1 VREGVTISHRGS
13 VYEIGRGRGF
23 YGIWIAAAP
32 QPVPVE
38 WWPETQDGWFDAWS
52 RFTAIEAPGAI
63 VTVEEPVP
71 DSPALASPRE
81 RNSLRLAGVALLVLG
96 VVLGI
101 IGLFPDYTEGAS
113 LASAAPDVIP
123 HAIYLAAWAFSAV
136 LLLRGGNARR
146 VGALVAAGTSAVTFG
161 LFFADL
167 GVVIAGGASL
177 GGAGL
182 VFSLTGWFACALGAV
197 LGLLSRRDG
206 LAARPNGRE
215 AWLAAALAMIAGL
228 GAALAFAPPWD
239 SYVLLTP
246 SGVLGSGTLGN
257 AFKNPGPVILGN
269 VAVMVILVAIVIVAA
284 LWRPVRQGAALLAGA
299 TVPLAAQ
306 VISAIVQVTEKTSP
320 QLFGITP
327 GEAGRIG
334 LTINSGLTAAFWV
347 FSAFVIALILLCV
360 RMATTPTAAPAPVPV
375 PQTAV
380 TQPPPDDGSDPAP
393 VSGDSMPASLSVTQA
408 GWKPSEL

>member
-1 VREGVTISHRGS
+1 M
-13 VYEIGRGRGF
+13 
-23 YGIWIAAAP
+23 
-32 QPVPVE
+32 
-38 WWPETQDGWFDAWS
+38 
-52 RFTAIEAPGAI
+52 
-63 VTVEEPVP
+63 
-71 DSPALASPRE
+71 
-81 RNSLRLAGVALLVLG
+81 
-96 VVLGI
+96 
-101 IGLFPDYTEGAS
+101 
-113 LASAAPDVIP
+113 
-123 HAIYLAAWAFSAV
+123 
-136 LLLRGGNARR
+136 
-146 VGALVAAGTSAVTFG
+146 VAA
-161 LFFADL
+161 
-167 GVVIAGGASL
+167 
-177 GGAGL
+177 
-182 VFSLTGWFACALGAV
+182 
-197 LGLLSRRDG
+197 
-206 LAARPNGRE
+206 
-215 AWLAAALAMIAGL
+215 L

-239 SYVLLTP
+239 SHVLLTP
-246 SGVLGSGTLGN
+246 SAVLGSGTLGN

-327 GEAGRIG
+327 REAGRIG

-360 RMATTPTAAPAPVPV
+360 RMATTPTAAPVPV